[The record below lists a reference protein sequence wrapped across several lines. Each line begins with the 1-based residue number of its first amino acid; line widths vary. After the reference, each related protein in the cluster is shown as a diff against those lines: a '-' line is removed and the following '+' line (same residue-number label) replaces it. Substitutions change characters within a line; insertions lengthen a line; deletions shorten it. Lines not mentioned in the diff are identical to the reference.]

1 MSLSDANAWLGGL
14 GDKLVAGV
22 SAGSRIEF
30 EARLADLQ
38 AQAQGLGPELQAAAQ
53 NRFVSACL
61 GRGLGAALPADPLQA
76 GAYLP
81 GVQDAVGAAQAAL
94 QKPLAVLGEIQAA
107 ADQLRQ
113 AASAAWSAARTASAA
128 VRTCEKA
135 EIAAAKIAMA
145 TGLPPVTAAWAL
157 ATQIRGVALDASEL
171 AAKAGRAADQAW
183 GSVVRVVDRMRAS
196 VFDQVDAL
204 ERIADDTIGAL
215 TAGIEGAA
223 EAAHADLF
231 ADLEQAVQS
240 VTI

>member
-1 MSLSDANAWLGGL
+1 MSLSDASAWLDGL

-22 SAGSRIEF
+22 APESQLEFLSRF
-30 EARLADLQ
+30 ADLKVQ
-38 AQAQGLGPELQAAAQ
+38 AGGLDPELQIRAQ
-53 NRFVSACL
+53 NRFVAACL
-61 GRGLGAALPADPLQA
+61 GRGLGPAIPADPLQA

-81 GVQDAVGAAQAAL
+81 GLQDGVAAAQAAL
-94 QKPLAVLGEIQAA
+94 QNPLAVLAEVEAA
-107 ADQLRQ
+107 AAQLRQ
-113 AASAAWSAARTASAA
+113 AAGVAWSAARTASAA
-128 VRTCEKA
+128 VRTCERA

-183 GSVVRVVDRMRAS
+183 GSVARVLDRMRAS

-215 TAGIEGAA
+215 TSGIEGAA

-231 ADLEQAVQS
+231 DDLEQAVQS